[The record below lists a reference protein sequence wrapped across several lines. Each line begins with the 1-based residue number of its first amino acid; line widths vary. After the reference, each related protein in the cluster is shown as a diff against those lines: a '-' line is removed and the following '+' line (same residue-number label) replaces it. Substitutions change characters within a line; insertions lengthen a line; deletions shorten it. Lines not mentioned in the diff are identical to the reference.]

1 MQTKEE
7 VWAIGNTWKR
17 PAGLVDSHANGSAIA
32 HGIDKYFGGVWSVAN
47 LDAVVVR
54 IADQLQFTQTQ
65 EQVDEI
71 FREWRRA
78 YAPKDLKM
86 IPENVA
92 ILNAYVKKYFG
103 GQYSIS
109 ALTAAATHAD
119 ALQRVSEAEFHEE
132 SERKGRE
139 RMERDRIEL
148 IRNSN
153 QTERNFSAEVEANV
167 AAEKNKKA
175 QAAAKANINSLIMG
189 YVANRSNGPG
199 QDFSLTAKRQ
209 KELRAIEAQH
219 TDAVAAEKAIREK
232 LFSYPG

>member
-7 VWAIGNTWKR
+7 ILAIGNSWKR
-17 PAGLVDSHANGSAIA
+17 PAGLVDNYANGSAIA
-32 HGIDKYFGGVWSVAN
+32 NGIDQLFGGVWSVAN
-47 LDAVVVR
+47 LDAVVAR
-54 IADQLQFTQTQ
+54 ISDQLQFTQTQ

-86 IPENVA
+86 IPENVV

-119 ALQRVSEAEFHEE
+119 GLQHVSPAELQAAREQKEH
-132 SERKGRE
+132 E
-139 RMERDRIEL
+139 RMERDRIEML
-148 IRNSN
+148 KGGS
-153 QTERNFSAEVEANV
+153 QKERNFAKEVQEHN
-167 AAEKNKKA
+167 AAEKRKKEQASAKA
-175 QAAAKANINSLIMG
+175 QIDSLISG
-189 YVANRSNGPG
+189 YIANRANGPG
-199 QDFSLTAKRQ
+199 QDYSLTDKRQ
-209 KELRAIEAQH
+209 KEMRAIEAKH
-219 TDAVAAEKAIREK
+219 LDATAALKEIREK